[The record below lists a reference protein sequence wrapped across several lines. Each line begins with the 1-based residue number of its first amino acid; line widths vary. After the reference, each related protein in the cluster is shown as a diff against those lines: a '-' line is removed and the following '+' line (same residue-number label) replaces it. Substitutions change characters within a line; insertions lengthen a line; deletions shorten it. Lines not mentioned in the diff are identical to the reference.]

1 MNKLFFELIQLAL
14 GNRISLSKKLSEE
27 EWFVLFEI
35 AQIQAVTGIIIHA
48 LDKLNQQGQKP
59 PLTLLLEWFG
69 ISEQIK
75 NYNLLLNT
83 KCVEIQQLL
92 SDRNIRSSILK
103 GQGVAT
109 YYDKE
114 LQPLRQSGDI
124 DVYVDCGRK
133 KSIAL
138 AEELQKEKVH
148 WDYKHLQLHI
158 WENVEIEVH
167 YRVEVLFNLRKNMR
181 LQRWFKE
188 HEAWLYC
195 QDGDLIK
202 PNVQFDMFYV
212 LLHIYRHFL
221 YEGVGLRQ
229 VIDYYYVLKAGV
241 GHKEETIETLRRF
254 DMMRFAQ
261 GLMWVMQEALGID
274 REYLLCEPCEQEGR
288 FILQQILIGG
298 NFGKYDSRISR
309 IGGKF
314 GYVYQVI
321 RHNLHLLRHY
331 PADVIWAP
339 VWIVWHKL
347 WKITRK

>member
-27 EWFVLFEI
+27 EWFVLFDI

-138 AEELQKEKVH
+138 AEELHKEKVH

-254 DMMRFAQ
+254 GMIRFAQ

-274 REYLLCEPCEQEGR
+274 REYLLCEPYEKEGR
-288 FILQQILIGG
+288 FILQQIMIGG
-298 NFGKYDSRISR
+298 NFGHYDSRIRR